1 MTSHYKSS
9 SHKTCDN
16 IILENGTANDK
27 AVNDNDIILRSN
39 GIKHEFEGA
48 KVSMEDLNLISTNPK
63 VQMDIHSVAMDENY
77 EKYSDVSTTQL
88 LEKAQILLQ
97 SVNATLQES
106 DSVVNRLRES
116 DHLMNDED
124 STTLL
129 NLKNSVHQST
139 NWNEVTVD
147 INEISLGFDDINR
160 NATIEK
166 IPEKNVIL
174 SNYLSLN
181 DVKDTKS
188 QCSTDNSSL
197 NDSCRDLSFD
207 EKGSTNSS
215 IDNLKT
221 VDTHFAMD
229 RDNKTLYVTHNCEF
243 NTSTETDSKIE
254 TNRCYTLDDQ
264 QIQYMYTADL
274 ESIKN
279 NNIDVDEELWT
290 IPENVIRLWAAEI
303 LLALEALH
311 QQDVIIFDLKPSNI
325 LLDDNG
331 HVQLTYIIPNHDI
344 DLMKYKHPYSSPELC
359 MFSPVIPLTSAT
371 DIWSYGVILYELI
384 VGNVSQ
390 NRKTIATYD
399 ANEHSILSLYIAEI
413 SSEASECVSVTFH
426 N

>member
-1 MTSHYKSS
+1 
-9 SHKTCDN
+9 
-16 IILENGTANDK
+16 
-27 AVNDNDIILRSN
+27 
-39 GIKHEFEGA
+39 
-48 KVSMEDLNLISTNPK
+48 
-63 VQMDIHSVAMDENY
+63 
-77 EKYSDVSTTQL
+77 
-88 LEKAQILLQ
+88 
-97 SVNATLQES
+97 
-106 DSVVNRLRES
+106 
-116 DHLMNDED
+116 
-124 STTLL
+124 
-129 NLKNSVHQST
+129 
-139 NWNEVTVD
+139 
-147 INEISLGFDDINR
+147 
-160 NATIEK
+160 
-166 IPEKNVIL
+166 
-174 SNYLSLN
+174 
-181 DVKDTKS
+181 
-188 QCSTDNSSL
+188 
-197 NDSCRDLSFD
+197 
-207 EKGSTNSS
+207 
-215 IDNLKT
+215 
-221 VDTHFAMD
+221 
-229 RDNKTLYVTHNCEF
+229 
-243 NTSTETDSKIE
+243 
-254 TNRCYTLDDQ
+254 
-264 QIQYMYTADL
+264 MYTADL